1 MTDNKNIKCPTCN
14 SDNVQSEGILH
25 LCLDCG
31 YKWEDAP
38 KTDLGEIIIFQSDE
52 GVKLDVR
59 LENQTVWLNIEQIAQ
74 LFNKGRSTINEH
86 ILNIFK
92 EGELDEKVVCRKFRH
107 TTQHGALE
115 GKTQS
120 KEVKYY
126 NLDVIISVGYR
137 VKSIQGT
144 RFRQWATERLHEYIV
159 KGFTMDDERLKG
171 LGGGN
176 YWKELLDRIRDI
188 RSSEKV
194 MYRQVLD
201 IYATSVDYDPRTD
214 ASRLFFR
221 IVQNKL
227 HYAAHGHTAAEI
239 IYERADA
246 DQPFMGLTTFE
257 GELPAIKDIK
267 IAKNYLKEN
276 EIRILN
282 NLVSGYFDFA
292 EIMAI
297 EHRPVYMMDY
307 VKQLDTILQST
318 GRPMLKGSGS
328 ISHQKAMD
336 KALEEYRKYQ
346 VKALAPVE
354 EAYLESINALGKLVK
369 RKGRQHGDNRL
380 NEE

>member
-1 MTDNKNIKCPTCN
+1 MTYNKNIKCPTCN
-14 SDNVQSEGILH
+14 SDNVQSEGKLH

-38 KTDLGEIIIFQSDE
+38 KTDLGEIIIYQSDE

-214 ASRLFFR
+214 ASRLFFK

-227 HYAAHGHTAAEI
+227 HYAAHGHTAAEV
-239 IYERADA
+239 IYKRADA

-292 EIMAI
+292 EIMAM

-318 GRPMLKGSGS
+318 GRPLLKGSGS
-328 ISHQKAMD
+328 ISHQEAMD
-336 KALEEYRKYQ
+336 KALGEYRKYQ
-346 VKALAPVE
+346 VMTLAPVE
-354 EAYLESINALGKLVK
+354 EAYFESINALGKLAK
-369 RKGRQHGDNRL
+369 RKGRQYGDNRS